1 MSVASSLPWSVATR
15 LVPSL
20 KRIVIFDAP
29 STTWAA
35 VTMWPSASATKP
47 QPVAVPSDCAPWP
60 NGSCDDALTPSDV
73 MFTTPGDAAA

>member
-20 KRIVIFDAP
+20 KRIVILEAP

-35 VTMWPSASATKP
+35 VTMWPCASTTKP
-47 QPVAVPSDCAPWP
+47 EPVAVACDCPPWP
-60 NGSCDDALTPSDV
+60 NGSGDEALTPSDV